1 MNARELYQAGQL
13 NEAVRALGSEVR
25 DNPGDAQRR
34 TFLFEL
40 LCFAGEYERA
50 EKQLDVLAQG
60 SGEKELA
67 ALVYRTALRAEKTRL
82 ELFDKKEYPKA
93 ASRDQ
98 APALRGTLNGKPFT
112 SFADA
117 DPRIGSRLEVFAG
130 GAYMWLPFEQIA
142 SVKME
147 PPRRLRDLLW
157 IPAIVRA
164 RAQAKEK
171 DLGEVLLPALTPFS
185 WKHQDDAVRLGR
197 ATVWEESP
205 EGELP
210 AGQKM
215 FLVDDEEFPLLELR
229 QLQFSEVE
237 KVP

>member
-1 MNARELYQAGQL
+1 MNARELYQAGKL
-13 NEAVRALGSEVR
+13 NEAVRALGGEVR

-40 LCFAGEYERA
+40 LCFVGEYDRA

-67 ALVYRTALRAEKTRL
+67 ALVYRTALRAEKTRH
-82 ELFDKKEYPKA
+82 ELFEKKEYPKA
-93 ASRDQ
+93 AASVERVV
-98 APALRGTLNGKPFT
+98 LRGTLNGKSFE

-117 DPRIGSRLEVFAG
+117 DPRIGPRLEVFAG

-142 SVKME
+142 SVQLQ

-157 IPAIVRA
+157 TPAIVRA
-164 RAQAKEK
+164 RAHAKEK

-185 WKHQDDAVRLGR
+185 WKHADDSVRLGR
-197 ATVWEESP
+197 ATLWEESP

-215 FLVDDEEFPLLELR
+215 FLVDNEEFPLLELR
-229 QLQFSEVE
+229 QLEFSEVE